1 MPADATALNHA
12 PDLLAILYSDFHA
25 PNRHR
30 GFGRIAVDNYEQGSA
45 MPGPEKRNTTV
56 TTVHLPTSDLDW
68 ARQRARDLGVSVSWV
83 MRAALKAE
91 RMAVEEAEGI

>member
-1 MPADATALNHA
+1 
-12 PDLLAILYSDFHA
+12 
-25 PNRHR
+25 
-30 GFGRIAVDNYEQGSA
+30 